1 MRVSFVSRFLDANIH
16 LCYFLAIFKLID
28 PQPYTS
34 EELIYFHPNLSISK
48 VTKVDTMIAKE
59 EIQEIVKGYDKDNL
73 TIATICSHS
82 SLQIFHGARLEGLK
96 TLGICIGQPPKFY
109 DAFPLARPDK
119 FVCVESYKALLDYA
133 DDLVAENSIIIPHG
147 SLVEYLGIER
157 FESMAV
163 PTFGN
168 RRVLAWESDREME
181 REWLLRAGVNV
192 PMRFEKAE
200 DIDRPVI
207 VKYHGAKGGRGFFIA
222 KNKDELQSK
231 MKTHQK
237 YTIQEFILGT
247 RYYIHFFY
255 SPIKQEGYRLS
266 KGSLEML
273 GIDRRVESNADEIF
287 RIGSMN
293 ELAEAGIYPSFVVT
307 GNMPLVLR
315 ESLLPR
321 AFELGE
327 RVVETSL
334 ELFGGMIGAF
344 SLETIVTDDLEFKVF
359 EISARI
365 VAGTNLYISGS
376 PYSDLVE
383 RNLSNGRRIAQE
395 IKMANKLDKLSEI
408 IT

>member
-1 MRVSFVSRFLDANIH
+1 
-16 LCYFLAIFKLID
+16 
-28 PQPYTS
+28 
-34 EELIYFHPNLSISK
+34 
-48 VTKVDTMIAKE
+48 MIAKE
-59 EIQEIVKGYDKDNL
+59 EIWEILRGYDKDDL

-82 SLQIFHGARLEGLK
+82 SLQIFHGARQEGFK
-96 TLGICIGQPPKFY
+96 TIGICIGQPPKFY
-109 DAFPLARPDK
+109 DAFPLAKPDK
-119 FVCVESYKALLDYA
+119 FVCVESYKALLDYC
-133 DDLVAENSIIIPHG
+133 DDLVEENAIIVPHG
-147 SLVEYLGIER
+147 SLVEYLGIEK
-157 FESMAV
+157 FESLAV

-181 REWLLRAGVNV
+181 REWLLKAGVNV
-192 PMRFEKAE
+192 PMRFERAE

-207 VKYHGAKGGRGFFIA
+207 VKYHGAKGGKGFFIA
-222 KNKDELQSK
+222 KHKDELKDK
-231 MKTHQK
+231 MSTEQQK

-255 SPIKQEGYRLS
+255 SPIKNQGYQLK
-266 KGSLEML
+266 KGTLDML

-307 GNMPLVLR
+307 GNLPLVLR

-327 RVVETSL
+327 RVVETSID
-334 ELFGGMIGAF
+334 LFGGMLGPF

-383 RNLSNGRRIAQE
+383 RNLSTGRRIAQE
-395 IKMANKLDKLSEI
+395 FRLAKERDMLQEI
-408 IT
+408 VT

>member
-1 MRVSFVSRFLDANIH
+1 
-16 LCYFLAIFKLID
+16 
-28 PQPYTS
+28 
-34 EELIYFHPNLSISK
+34 
-48 VTKVDTMIAKE
+48 MIPKE
-59 EIQEIVKGYDKDNL
+59 DIWEILKGYDKDDL

-82 SLQIFHGARLEGLK
+82 SLQIFNGARQEGFK
-96 TLGICIGQPPKFY
+96 TIGICIGRPPKFY
-109 DAFPLARPDK
+109 NAFPLAKPDK
-119 FVCVESYKALLDYA
+119 FICLDSYKALLDHS
-133 DDLVAENSIIIPHG
+133 DDFVNENAIIIPHG
-147 SLVEYLGIER
+147 SLVEYLGIEK
-157 FESMAV
+157 FESLAV

-181 REWLLRAGVNV
+181 REWLLKAGVNV
-192 PMRFEKAE
+192 PMRFERAD

-207 VKYHGAKGGRGFFIA
+207 VKYHGAKGGKGFFIA
-222 KNKDELQSK
+222 KSKDEFSAK
-231 MKTHQK
+231 MSSQAK

-255 SPIKQEGYRLS
+255 SPIRSEGYRLK
-266 KGSLEML
+266 KGTLDML

-287 RIGSMN
+287 RIGSMP

-307 GNMPLVLR
+307 GNLPLVLR
-315 ESLLPR
+315 ESLLPK

-334 ELFGGMIGAF
+334 ELFGGMLGPF

-376 PYSDLVE
+376 PYSDLIE
-383 RNLSNGRRIAQE
+383 RNLSTGKRIAQE
-395 IKMANKLDKLSEI
+395 IKLARETDRLSEI

>member
-1 MRVSFVSRFLDANIH
+1 
-16 LCYFLAIFKLID
+16 
-28 PQPYTS
+28 
-34 EELIYFHPNLSISK
+34 
-48 VTKVDTMIAKE
+48 MIPKE
-59 EIQEIVKGYDKDNL
+59 DILEILRGYDSDDL

-82 SLQIFHGARLEGLK
+82 SLQIFHGARQEGFK

-109 DAFPLARPDK
+109 DAFPLAKPDK
-119 FVCVESYKALLDYA
+119 FVCIESYKALLDYA
-133 DDLVAENSIIIPHG
+133 DDITNENAIIIPHG
-147 SLVEYLGIER
+147 SLVEYLGIEK
-157 FESMAV
+157 FESLAV

-181 REWLLRAGVNV
+181 RDWLLRAGVNV
-192 PMRFEKAE
+192 PMRFEKAD

-222 KNKDELQSK
+222 KNKDEFQSK
-231 MKTHQK
+231 MGLQQQK

-247 RYYIHFFY
+247 RYYLHFFY
-255 SPIKQEGYRLS
+255 SPIRTEGYRLK
-266 KGSLEML
+266 KGTLDML

-307 GNMPLVLR
+307 GNLPLVLR

-327 RVVETSL
+327 RVVETSI
-334 ELFGGMIGAF
+334 ELFGGMLGPF

-365 VAGTNLYISGS
+365 VAGTNLYIGGS
-376 PYSDLVE
+376 PYSDLIE

-395 IKMANKLDKLSEI
+395 IKLARDCGLMQEI
-408 IT
+408 IS

>member
-1 MRVSFVSRFLDANIH
+1 
-16 LCYFLAIFKLID
+16 
-28 PQPYTS
+28 
-34 EELIYFHPNLSISK
+34 
-48 VTKVDTMIAKE
+48 MIPKE
-59 EIQEIVKGYDKDNL
+59 DILEILKGYDKDDL

-82 SLQIFHGARLEGLK
+82 SLQIFHGARQEGFK
-96 TLGICIGQPPKFY
+96 TLGLCIGQPPKFY
-109 DAFPLARPDK
+109 DAFPLAKPDK

-133 DDLVAENSIIIPHG
+133 DDIVNENAIIIPHG

-157 FESMAV
+157 FESLAV

-181 REWLLRAGVNV
+181 RDWLLRAGVNV
-192 PMRFEKAE
+192 PMRFETAD

-222 KNKDELQSK
+222 KNKEEFQSK
-231 MKTHQK
+231 MGSAQQK
-237 YTIQEFILGT
+237 YTLQEFILGT
-247 RYYIHFFY
+247 RYYLHFFY
-255 SPIKQEGYRLS
+255 SPIRTEGYRLK
-266 KGSLEML
+266 KGTLDML

-307 GNMPLVLR
+307 GNLPLVLR
-315 ESLLPR
+315 ESLLPK

-327 RVVETSL
+327 RVVETSI
-334 ELFGGMIGAF
+334 ELFGGMLGPF

-365 VAGTNLYISGS
+365 VAGTNLYIGGS
-376 PYSDLVE
+376 PYSDLIE

-395 IKMANKLDKLSEI
+395 IKLARDSGLMHEI
-408 IT
+408 VS

>member
-1 MRVSFVSRFLDANIH
+1 
-16 LCYFLAIFKLID
+16 LAALKLIAKEGKAYLPSSQASIFKGHIFKRV
-28 PQPYTS
+28 
-34 EELIYFHPNLSISK
+34 IA
-48 VTKVDTMIAKE
+48 MIAKE
-59 EIQEIVKGYDKDNL
+59 EIWEILDGYDKENI

-82 SLQIFHGARLEGLK
+82 SLQIFHGARQEGFK
-96 TLGICIGQPPKFY
+96 TLGICIGDPPRFY
-109 DAFPLARPDK
+109 DAFPLAKPDR
-119 FVCVESYKALLDYA
+119 FLCLESYKALLDNSDA
-133 DDLVAENSIIIPHG
+133 FLDENAVIIPHG
-147 SLVEYLGIER
+147 SLVEYLGIEK
-157 FESMAV
+157 FEALAV

-192 PMRFEKAE
+192 PMRFASAE

-222 KNKDELQSK
+222 KNKDEFQAK
-231 MKTHQK
+231 MSSQQR

-255 SPIKQEGYRLS
+255 SPIRPQGYRLK
-266 KGSLEML
+266 KGSLDML

-307 GNMPLVLR
+307 GNLPLVLR

-334 ELFGGMIGAF
+334 DLFGGMIGPF
-344 SLETIVTDDLEFKVF
+344 SLETIVTDELEFKVF

-365 VAGTNLYISGS
+365 VAGTNLFVSGS
-376 PYSDLVE
+376 PYSDLIE
-383 RNLSNGRRIAQE
+383 RNLSTGRRIAQE
-395 IKMANKLDKLSEI
+395 IKLARDADLFPEV

>member
-1 MRVSFVSRFLDANIH
+1 
-16 LCYFLAIFKLID
+16 
-28 PQPYTS
+28 
-34 EELIYFHPNLSISK
+34 
-48 VTKVDTMIAKE
+48 MIPKE
-59 EIQEIVKGYDKDNL
+59 DIWEILKGYDKDDL

-82 SLQIFHGARLEGLK
+82 SLQIFNGARQEGFK
-96 TLGICIGQPPKFY
+96 TIGICIGQPPKFY
-109 DAFPLARPDK
+109 DAFPLAKPDK
-119 FVCVESYKALLDYA
+119 FICLDSYKALLDHS
-133 DDLVAENSIIIPHG
+133 DDFVDENAIIIPHG
-147 SLVEYLGIER
+147 SLVEYLGIEK
-157 FESMAV
+157 FESLAV

-181 REWLLRAGVNV
+181 REWLLKAGVNV
-192 PMRFEKAE
+192 PMRFERAD

-207 VKYHGAKGGRGFFIA
+207 VKYHGAKGGKGFFIA
-222 KNKDELQSK
+222 KSKDEFSAKMSSK
-231 MKTHQK
+231 AK

-255 SPIKQEGYRLS
+255 SPIRSEGYRLK
-266 KGSLEML
+266 KGTLDML

-287 RIGSMN
+287 RIGSMP

-307 GNMPLVLR
+307 GNLPLVLR
-315 ESLLPR
+315 ESLLPK

-334 ELFGGMIGAF
+334 ELFGGMLGPF

-365 VAGTNLYISGS
+365 VAGTNLYVSGS

-383 RNLSNGRRIAQE
+383 RNLSTGKRIAQE
-395 IKMANKLDKLSEI
+395 IRRAREMNRLPEI